1 LSRRN
6 GCLAAFGPGY
16 TRAMNP
22 PFVVFDDVS
31 PILATA
37 IHAGHSLRPEIA
49 ERIALA
55 EEIRL
60 REEDPYTDL
69 LTEVVPFRVVVDRSR
84 FEVDLNRPRAEAVY
98 ASPDQAW
105 GLEVW
110 AAPLGP
116 DAVATSLDIYDWFY
130 QEISQHLDT
139 LAALTPFVVLDIHS
153 YNHRR
158 DGVDSPPADPGA
170 NPDVN
175 IGTGS
180 LDRTSWATLVDRFTD
195 DLGRA
200 LPSTA
205 TVAENVRFK
214 GGHFS
219 QWIHERYA
227 GRGCA
232 LALEFKKTFM
242 DEWSGEV
249 NPAHLGRL
257 REALLATVPGLLS
270 EINERR

>member
-1 LSRRN
+1 
-6 GCLAAFGPGY
+6 
-16 TRAMNP
+16 MNP
-22 PFVVFDDVS
+22 PFVVVDDVS
-31 PILATA
+31 PIMATA

-49 ERIALA
+49 ERIALP
-55 EEIRL
+55 EEVRF

-84 FEVDLNRPRAEAVY
+84 FEIDLNRPRGEAIY
-98 ASPDQAW
+98 AGPDQAW

-110 AAPLGP
+110 TEPLEP
-116 DAVATSLDIYDWFY
+116 QAVATSLDIYDWFY
-130 QEISQHLDT
+130 QEIGQRLDA

-158 DGVDSPPADPGA
+158 DGADSPPADPIA

-180 LDRTSWATLVDRFTD
+180 LDRSHWASLVDRFTD
-195 DLGRA
+195 DLGRV

-214 GGHFS
+214 GGYFS
-219 QWIHERYA
+219 QWIDERYA

-232 LALEFKKTFM
+232 LALEFKKVFM

-249 NPAHLGRL
+249 NLDHVGRL
-257 REALLATVPGLLS
+257 REALMATVPGLLS
-270 EINERR
+270 EINGRR

>member
-1 LSRRN
+1 
-6 GCLAAFGPGY
+6 
-16 TRAMNP
+16 MNP

-31 PILATA
+31 PVLATA

-49 ERIALA
+49 ERIALD
-55 EEIRL
+55 EEVRL
-60 REEDPYTDL
+60 REEDPYTDV
-69 LTEVVPFRVVVDRSR
+69 LTDIVPFRVVVDRSR
-84 FEVDLNRPRAEAVY
+84 FEIDLNRPRSEAIY
-98 ASPDQAW
+98 AGQEQAW

-110 AAPLGP
+110 RAPLEP
-116 DAVATSLDIYDWFY
+116 EAVEVSLDIYDWFY
-130 QEISQHLDT
+130 QEIGQRLDA

-158 DGVDSPPADPGA
+158 DGAEHPPADPVA

-180 LDRTSWATLVDRFTD
+180 LDRAKWASLIDRFAD
-195 DLGRA
+195 DLGTA
-200 LPSTA
+200 LPTTV

-219 QWIHERYA
+219 QWIDERYA

-249 NPAHLGRL
+249 NIAHVGRL
-257 REALLATVPGLLS
+257 REALSATVPGLLS
-270 EINERR
+270 ELQSLR

>member
-1 LSRRN
+1 
-6 GCLAAFGPGY
+6 
-16 TRAMNP
+16 MNP
-22 PFVVFDDVS
+22 PFVVLDDVC

-37 IHAGHSLRPEIA
+37 IHAGHSLRPEIT
-49 ERIALA
+49 ERLALD
-55 EEIRL
+55 EEVRF

-69 LTEVVPFRVVVDRSR
+69 LTAVVPFRVVVDRSR
-84 FEVDLNRPRAEAVY
+84 FEIDLNRPRGEAIY
-98 ASPDQAW
+98 AGPDQAW
-105 GLEVW
+105 GLQVW
-110 AAPLGP
+110 KEPLDP
-116 DAVATSLDIYDWFY
+116 EAVETSLDIYDWFF
-130 QEISQHLDT
+130 QEIGQRLDA

-158 DGVDSPPADPGA
+158 DGADHPPADPAA
-170 NPDVN
+170 NPDIN

-180 LDRTSWATLVDRFTD
+180 LDRTKWASLVDRFTE
-195 DLGRA
+195 DLATA

-219 QWIHERYA
+219 QWIDERYA

-232 LALEFKKTFM
+232 LALEFKKIFM

-249 NPAHLGRL
+249 NLAHVGRL
-257 REALLATVPGLLS
+257 REALSATVPGLLS
-270 EINERR
+270 EIQGRR

>member
-1 LSRRN
+1 
-6 GCLAAFGPGY
+6 
-16 TRAMNP
+16 MNP
-22 PFVVFDDVS
+22 PFVVVDDVS
-31 PILATA
+31 PIMATA
-37 IHAGHSLRPEIA
+37 IHAGHSLRPDIA
-49 ERIALA
+49 ERIALP
-55 EEIRL
+55 EEVRF

-84 FEVDLNRPRAEAVY
+84 FEIDLNRPRGEAIY
-98 ASPDQAW
+98 AGPDQAW

-110 AAPLGP
+110 TEPLEP
-116 DAVATSLDIYDWFY
+116 QAVATSLDIYDWFY
-130 QEISQHLDT
+130 QEIGQRLDA

-158 DGVDSPPADPGA
+158 DGADSQPADPIA

-180 LDRTSWATLVDRFTD
+180 LDRSYWASLVDRFTD
-195 DLGRA
+195 DLERV

-214 GGHFS
+214 GGYFS

-232 LALEFKKTFM
+232 LALEFKKVFM
-242 DEWSGEV
+242 DEWTGEV
-249 NPAHLGRL
+249 NLAHVGRL
-257 REALLATVPGLLS
+257 REALMATVPGLLS
-270 EINERR
+270 EINGRR

>member
-1 LSRRN
+1 
-6 GCLAAFGPGY
+6 
-16 TRAMNP
+16 MNP

-31 PILATA
+31 PVLATA

-49 ERIALA
+49 DRMAL
-55 EEIRL
+55 EEDVRL
-60 REEDPYTDL
+60 REEDPYTDV
-69 LTEVVPFRVVVDRSR
+69 LTDFVPFRVVVDRSR
-84 FEVDLNRPRAEAVY
+84 FEIDLNRPRSEAIY
-98 ASPDQAW
+98 ASRDQAW

-110 AAPLGP
+110 RSPLEP
-116 DAVATSLDIYDWFY
+116 EAVEVSLDIYDWFY
-130 QEISQHLDT
+130 QEIGQRLDA
-139 LAALTPFVVLDIHS
+139 LAVLTPFVVLDIHS

-158 DGVDSPPADPGA
+158 DGAEQPPADPVA

-180 LDRTSWATLVDRFTD
+180 LDRPKWASLIDRFTD
-195 DLGRA
+195 DLVTA
-200 LPSTA
+200 LPSTV

-214 GGHFS
+214 GGYFS
-219 QWIHERYA
+219 QWIDERYP

-249 NPAHLGRL
+249 NIAHVGRL
-257 REALLATVPGLLS
+257 REALSTTVPGLLS
-270 EINERR
+270 ELQSMR

>member
-1 LSRRN
+1 
-6 GCLAAFGPGY
+6 
-16 TRAMNP
+16 MNP

-37 IHAGHSLRPEIA
+37 IHAGHSLRPEID

-55 EEIRL
+55 EETRF

-69 LTEVVPFRVVVDRSR
+69 LAEVVPFRVVVDRSR
-84 FEVDLNRPRAEAVY
+84 FEIDLNRPRGEAIY
-98 ASPDQAW
+98 AGPDQAW

-110 AAPLGP
+110 TAPLEP
-116 DAVATSLDIYDWFY
+116 ETVATSLDIYDWFY
-130 QEISQHLDT
+130 QEIGQRLDA

-158 DGVDSPPADPGA
+158 DGADSQPADPVA
-170 NPDVN
+170 NPDIN

-180 LDRTSWATLVDRFTD
+180 LDRTQWASLVDRFTD
-195 DLGRA
+195 DLGHA

-214 GGHFS
+214 GGYFS
-219 QWIHERYA
+219 QWINERYA

-232 LALEFKKTFM
+232 LALEFKKVFM

-249 NPAHLGRL
+249 NLAHVGRL
-257 REALLATVPGLLS
+257 REALMATVPGLLP
-270 EINERR
+270 EIYERR

>member
-1 LSRRN
+1 
-6 GCLAAFGPGY
+6 
-16 TRAMNP
+16 MNP

-31 PILATA
+31 PVLATA

-49 ERIALA
+49 ERIALPD
-55 EEIRL
+55 EIRY

-84 FEVDLNRPRAEAVY
+84 FEIDFNRPRREAIY
-98 ASPDQAW
+98 AGPDQAW

-110 AAPLGP
+110 TAPLEP
-116 DAVATSLDIYDWFY
+116 EAVETSLDIYDWFY
-130 QEISQHLDT
+130 QEIGLRLDA

-158 DGVDSPPADPGA
+158 DGADSAPADPVA
-170 NPDVN
+170 NPDIN

-180 LDRTSWATLVDRFTD
+180 LDRTQWASLVDRFTD

-214 GGHFS
+214 GGYFS
-219 QWIHERYA
+219 QWIDERYA

-232 LALEFKKTFM
+232 LALEFKKVFM

-249 NPAHLGRL
+249 NLAHLGRL
-257 REALLATVPGLLS
+257 REALMATVPGLLS

>member
-1 LSRRN
+1 
-6 GCLAAFGPGY
+6 
-16 TRAMNP
+16 MNP

-49 ERIALA
+49 EQIALD
-55 EEIRL
+55 EEVRL

-69 LTEVVPFRVVVDRSR
+69 LTDIVPFRVVADRSR
-84 FEVDLNRPRAEAVY
+84 FEVDLNRPRNQAIYLGPE
-98 ASPDQAW
+98 QAW

-110 AAPLGP
+110 KAPLDG
-116 DAVATSLDIYDWFY
+116 DAIATSLDIYDWFY
-130 QEISQHLDT
+130 QEIGQRLDA
-139 LAALTPFVVLDIHS
+139 LAAITPFLVLDIHS

-158 DGVDSPPADPGA
+158 DGANASPADAAG

-175 IGTGS
+175 IGTGA
-180 LDRTSWATLVDRFTD
+180 LDRSVWSSLVDRFSE
-195 DLGRA
+195 DLAQA

-219 QWIHERYA
+219 QWIDERYP

-249 NPAHLGRL
+249 NLAHVGRL
-257 REALLATVPGLLS
+257 RESLSATVPGLLR
-270 EINERR
+270 ELEALR

>member
-1 LSRRN
+1 
-6 GCLAAFGPGY
+6 
-16 TRAMNP
+16 MNP
-22 PFVVFDDVS
+22 PFVVLDDVS

-49 ERIALA
+49 ERIALD
-55 EEIRL
+55 EEIRF

-69 LTEVVPFRVVVDRSR
+69 LTGVVPFRVVVNRSR
-84 FEVDLNRPRAEAVY
+84 FEIDVNRPRGEAIY
-98 ASPDQAW
+98 AGPDEAW
-105 GLEVW
+105 GLQVW
-110 AAPLGP
+110 KEPLDP
-116 DAVATSLDIYDWFY
+116 EAVETSLDIYDWFY
-130 QEISQHLDT
+130 EEIGQRLDA

-158 DGVDSPPADPGA
+158 DGPDHPPADPSA
-170 NPDVN
+170 NPDIN

-180 LDRTSWATLVDRFTD
+180 LDRTNWASLVDRFTG
-195 DLGRA
+195 DLLSA

-214 GGHFS
+214 GGYFS
-219 QWIHERYA
+219 QWIDERYA

-232 LALEFKKTFM
+232 LALEFKKIFM

-249 NPAHLGRL
+249 NLAHVGRL
-257 REALLATVPGLLS
+257 REALLSTVPGLLS
-270 EINERR
+270 EIQERR

>member
-1 LSRRN
+1 
-6 GCLAAFGPGY
+6 
-16 TRAMNP
+16 MNP
-22 PFVVFDDVS
+22 PFVVLDDVS

-49 ERIALA
+49 ERIALDD
-55 EEIRL
+55 EIRF

-69 LTEVVPFRVVVDRSR
+69 LTGVVPFRVVVNRSR
-84 FEVDLNRPRAEAVY
+84 FEIDVNRPRGEAIY
-98 ASPDQAW
+98 AGPDEAW
-105 GLEVW
+105 GLQVW
-110 AAPLGP
+110 KEPLDP
-116 DAVATSLDIYDWFY
+116 EAVETSLDIYDWFY
-130 QEISQHLDT
+130 EEIGQRLDA

-158 DGVDSPPADPGA
+158 DGPDHPPADPSA
-170 NPDVN
+170 NPDIN

-180 LDRTSWATLVDRFTD
+180 LDRTNWASLVDRFTG
-195 DLGRA
+195 DLLSA

-214 GGHFS
+214 GGYFS
-219 QWIHERYA
+219 QWIDERYA

-232 LALEFKKTFM
+232 LALEFKKIFM

-249 NPAHLGRL
+249 NLAHVGRL
-257 REALLATVPGLLS
+257 REALLSTVPGLLS
-270 EINERR
+270 EIQERR

>member
-1 LSRRN
+1 
-6 GCLAAFGPGY
+6 
-16 TRAMNP
+16 MNP
-22 PFVVFDDVS
+22 PFVVLDDVS

-37 IHAGHSLRPEIA
+37 IHAGHDLRPEIA
-49 ERIALA
+49 ERIALD
-55 EEIRL
+55 EEIRF

-69 LTEVVPFRVVVDRSR
+69 LTAVVPFRVVVNRSR
-84 FEVDLNRPRAEAVY
+84 FEIDLNRPRGEAIY
-98 ASPDQAW
+98 TGPDQAW

-110 AAPLGP
+110 RAPL
-116 DAVATSLDIYDWFY
+116 DAEAVETSLDIYDWFY
-130 QEISQHLDT
+130 QEIGQRLDA

-153 YNHRR
+153 YNYRR
-158 DGVDSPPADPGA
+158 DGVEQAPADPAA
-170 NPDVN
+170 NPDIN

-180 LDRTSWATLVDRFTD
+180 LDRTKWASLVDRFTG
-195 DLGRA
+195 DLTKA

-214 GGHFS
+214 GGYFS
-219 QWIHERYA
+219 QWIDERYA

-232 LALEFKKTFM
+232 LALEFKKIFM

-249 NPAHLGRL
+249 NLAHVGRL

-270 EINERR
+270 EIQERR

>member
-1 LSRRN
+1 
-6 GCLAAFGPGY
+6 
-16 TRAMNP
+16 MNP
-22 PFVVFDDVS
+22 PFVVVDDVS
-31 PILATA
+31 PIMATA

-49 ERIALA
+49 ERIALPEDA
-55 EEIRL
+55 RF

-84 FEVDLNRPRAEAVY
+84 FEIDLNRPRPEAIY
-98 ASPDQAW
+98 AGPDQAW

-110 AAPLGP
+110 TEPLEP
-116 DAVATSLDIYDWFY
+116 QAVATSLDIYDWFY
-130 QEISQHLDT
+130 QEIGQRLDA
-139 LAALTPFVVLDIHS
+139 LAALSPFVVLDIHS

-158 DGVDSPPADPGA
+158 DGADSQPADPIA

-180 LDRTSWATLVDRFTD
+180 LDRSHWASLVDRFTD
-195 DLGRA
+195 DLGRV

-214 GGHFS
+214 GGYFS
-219 QWIHERYA
+219 QWINERYA

-232 LALEFKKTFM
+232 LALEFKKVFM
-242 DEWSGEV
+242 DEWSGKV
-249 NPAHLGRL
+249 DLAQVGRL
-257 REALLATVPGLLS
+257 RETLMATVPGLLS
-270 EINERR
+270 EINGRR

>member
-1 LSRRN
+1 
-6 GCLAAFGPGY
+6 
-16 TRAMNP
+16 MNP

-31 PILATA
+31 PVLATA

-49 ERIALA
+49 EHMAL
-55 EEIRL
+55 EEEVRL
-60 REEDPYTDL
+60 REEDPYTDA
-69 LTEVVPFRVVVDRSR
+69 LTDFVPFRVVVDRSR
-84 FEVDLNRPRAEAVY
+84 FEIDLNRPRSEAIY
-98 ASPDQAW
+98 ASRDQAW

-110 AAPLGP
+110 SAPLEP
-116 DAVATSLDIYDWFY
+116 DAVETSLDIYDWFY
-130 QEISQHLDT
+130 QEIGQRLDA
-139 LAALTPFVVLDIHS
+139 LAVLTPFVVLDIHS

-158 DGVDSPPADPGA
+158 DGAEPPPADPAA

-180 LDRTSWATLVDRFTD
+180 LDRPKWASLIDRFAD
-195 DLGRA
+195 DLATA
-200 LPSTA
+200 LPTTV

-214 GGHFS
+214 GGYFS
-219 QWIHERYA
+219 QWIDERYP

-249 NPAHLGRL
+249 NIAHVGRL
-257 REALLATVPGLLS
+257 REALSTTVPGLLS
-270 EINERR
+270 ELQLLR

>member
-1 LSRRN
+1 
-6 GCLAAFGPGY
+6 
-16 TRAMNP
+16 MNP

-37 IHAGHSLRPEIA
+37 IHAGHGLRPEIA
-49 ERIALA
+49 EHIALA
-55 EEIRL
+55 EEVRF

-69 LTEVVPFRVVVDRSR
+69 LTDVVPFRVVVNRSR
-84 FEVDLNRPRAEAVY
+84 FEIDLNRPRGEAIY
-98 ASPDQAW
+98 TGADQAW

-110 AAPLGP
+110 RAPL
-116 DAVATSLDIYDWFY
+116 DTEAVETSLDIYDWFY
-130 QEISQHLDT
+130 QEIGQRLDA

-158 DGVDSPPADPGA
+158 DGADSEPADPAA
-170 NPDVN
+170 NPDIN

-180 LDRTSWATLVDRFTD
+180 LDRTRWATLVDRFTD

-219 QWIHERYA
+219 QWIDERYA

-232 LALEFKKTFM
+232 LALEFKKIFM

-249 NPAHLGRL
+249 NLAHLGRL
-257 REALLATVPGLLS
+257 RDALRATVPGLLS